1 MEHSAQQK
9 SITVNGILSVVF
21 GALALLTSFIPI
33 INNGS
38 AVLGFVGA
46 VLGCIA
52 VYTMRANGK
61 KSGRAVAIV
70 GLVLSVVSVVI
81 VLALQS
87 AWSAALS

>member
-38 AVLGFVGA
+38 AI
-46 VLGCIA
+46 LGCIA
-52 VYTMRANGK
+52 VYATRANGK

>member
-1 MEHSAQQK
+1 MAHSAQQK

-52 VYTMRANGK
+52 VYTTRANGK